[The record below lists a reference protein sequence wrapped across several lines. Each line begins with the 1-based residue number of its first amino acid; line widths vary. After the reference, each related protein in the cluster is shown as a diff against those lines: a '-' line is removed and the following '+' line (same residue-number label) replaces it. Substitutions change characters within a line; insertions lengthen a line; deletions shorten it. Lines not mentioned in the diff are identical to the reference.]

1 MQQDIDYLNIKND
14 SNKFEQSWRKIFK
27 TSKINV
33 NNGK

>member
-1 MQQDIDYLNIKND
+1 MQQDIDCLNIKND
-14 SNKFEQSWRKIFK
+14 SNKFEQSLKIFK